1 MSSIKVSIP
10 KSVRRHDAVFADA
23 IDPMTPS
30 SISISLARSRSQVLI
45 FAEILGYAI
54 DCGDVMD

>member
-1 MSSIKVSIP
+1 
-10 KSVRRHDAVFADA
+10 
-23 IDPMTPS
+23 
-30 SISISLARSRSQVLI
+30 LARSRSQVLI